1 MERITEILKEIET
14 LTNNFMTDAN
24 TNLKGNK
31 AAGRRARKGALSLTK
46 LLKEYRSKVLEL
58 EKTEK
63 E

>member
-14 LTNNFMTDAN
+14 LTNDFMKDAN

-46 LLKEYRSKVLEL
+46 LFKEYRSKVLEL

-63 E
+63 